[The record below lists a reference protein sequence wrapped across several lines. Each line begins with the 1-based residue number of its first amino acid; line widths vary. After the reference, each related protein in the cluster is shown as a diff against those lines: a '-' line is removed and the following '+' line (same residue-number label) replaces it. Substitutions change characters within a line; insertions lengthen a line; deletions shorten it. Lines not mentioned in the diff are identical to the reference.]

1 MKSFSHGGPALS
13 ANQVE
18 INDHDGVATVA
29 MNRPPAN
36 AIDLAFLDEL
46 ERALISVGERAA
58 TRAMVLTG
66 RGAIFSAGLDLK
78 AVPHYGRAEQNR
90 MLARLNAVIH
100 RLYGMP
106 IPTVAAVN
114 GHAIAGGL
122 VLALACDWRIA
133 AESGAM
139 FGLTEVRA
147 GVPYPAAADAI
158 VHAELAPAAARELV
172 LGGQNHGVE
181 RALAL
186 GLVDELQ
193 PANSVL
199 ERSQAKAR
207 ELAMAPTE
215 GYGRIK
221 HQLRGHALAQMSEAI
236 TAGDPLHDNWLFE
249 ETQAAAARVLR
260 QA

>member
-1 MKSFSHGGPALS
+1 MS

-18 INDHDGVATVA
+18 IHDRDGVATVI

-46 ERALISVGERAA
+46 ERALIVIGERAA
-58 TRAMVLTG
+58 IRAMLLTG

-78 AVPHYGRAEQNR
+78 AVPRYDRAEQNR

-100 RLYGMP
+100 RLYGLP

-122 VLALACDWRIA
+122 ILALACDWCVA
-133 AESGAM
+133 VESGAM
-139 FGLTEVRA
+139 FGLTEIRA

-158 VHAELAPAAARELV
+158 VRAELAPAAARELV
-172 LGGQNHGVE
+172 LGGENHGVE
-181 RALAL
+181 RAFAL

-193 PANSVL
+193 PANAVL

-207 ELAMAPTE
+207 ALAMAPAE

-221 HQLRGHALAQMSEAI
+221 RQLRGRALAQMAEAI
-236 TAGDPLHDNWLFE
+236 TAGDPLRDNWLFA

-260 QA
+260 HG

>member
-1 MKSFSHGGPALS
+1 LS

-18 INDHDGVATVA
+18 IQDRDGVAILT

-46 ERALISVGERAA
+46 DSALIAVGERAA
-58 TRAMVLTG
+58 IRAMVLTG
-66 RGAIFSAGLDLK
+66 RDAIFSAGLDLK
-78 AVPHYGRAEQNR
+78 AVPRYGRAEQNR
-90 MLARLNAVIH
+90 MLAGLNAVFH

-106 IPTVAAVN
+106 IPAVAALN

-122 VLALACDWRIA
+122 ILALACDWRVA
-133 AESGAM
+133 VESGAM
-139 FGLTEVRA
+139 FGLTEIRA

-158 VHAELAPAAARELV
+158 VQAELAPAAARELV
-172 LGGQNHGVE
+172 LGGENHGVE

-193 PANSVL
+193 PANAVL
-199 ERSQAKAR
+199 ARSQAKAR
-207 ELAMAPTE
+207 ELATAPAE

-221 HQLRGHALAQMSEAI
+221 RQLRGQALARMTEAI
-236 TAGDPLHDNWLFE
+236 RAGDPLRDNWLFA
-249 ETQAAAARVLR
+249 ETQGAAARVLR
-260 QA
+260 HG